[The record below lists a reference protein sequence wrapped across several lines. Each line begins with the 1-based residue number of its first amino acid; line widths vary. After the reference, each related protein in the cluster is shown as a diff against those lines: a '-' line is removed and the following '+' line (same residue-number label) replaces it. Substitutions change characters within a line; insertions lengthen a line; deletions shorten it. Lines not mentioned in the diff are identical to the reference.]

1 MTTYEIN
8 SDANGHHLVASWPDL
23 PERATCPVATFGDL
37 KLASVARSVLGAAS
51 RYRWKR
57 WVQLLDSGV
66 FTEQEAGPD
75 PTNVLGS
82 GPLGPPRLPTAA
94 VLGDSPM
101 SATLETRIA
110 KLISTGESEP
120 EHPDDDSPEFTDRVR
135 FGSLQPLL
143 WTDWRSHLLGD
154 QHDRLTAELDA
165 ELAAT
170 MTPTTARGRQ
180 IAWYL
185 SAELLIDEDYSS
197 LVPQTSGEAGK
208 HHADAFQT
216 SLVQL
221 LSDLTGLRA
230 ESTAIEWDPE
240 VEALLRVHS
249 PATVV
254 GFWLDQESWYYGWP
268 DPDAPDAKPTVWR
281 HAGSLPV
288 DTSIGEL
295 AELIAEATSS
305 QTWPFG
311 GQEPTGKPGIFSRRN
326 QAGR

>member
-1 MTTYEIN
+1 
-8 SDANGHHLVASWPDL
+8 
-23 PERATCPVATFGDL
+23 
-37 KLASVARSVLGAAS
+37 
-51 RYRWKR
+51 
-57 WVQLLDSGV
+57 
-66 FTEQEAGPD
+66 
-75 PTNVLGS
+75 
-82 GPLGPPRLPTAA
+82 
-94 VLGDSPM
+94 
-101 SATLETRIA
+101 
-110 KLISTGESEP
+110 
-120 EHPDDDSPEFTDRVR
+120 
-135 FGSLQPLL
+135 
-143 WTDWRSHLLGD
+143 
-154 QHDRLTAELDA
+154 
-165 ELAAT
+165 

-268 DPDAPDAKPTVWR
+268 TLTLLTPSPRSGAMRVPCLSTRAS
-281 HAGSLPV
+281 AS
-288 DTSIGEL
+288 
-295 AELIAEATSS
+295 
-305 QTWPFG
+305 WP
-311 GQEPTGKPGIFSRRN
+311 S
-326 QAGR
+326 